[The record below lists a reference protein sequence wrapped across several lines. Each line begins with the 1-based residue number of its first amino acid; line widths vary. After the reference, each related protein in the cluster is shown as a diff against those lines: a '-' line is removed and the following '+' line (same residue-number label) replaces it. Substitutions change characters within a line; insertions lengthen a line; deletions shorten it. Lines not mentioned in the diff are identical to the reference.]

1 MSSTFNIKQNNCT
14 DTNAICHREPLKRDR
29 EVSEESATAE
39 KENAAEGGCSA
50 ERRVRPKV
58 AMSPMQQLKQAHK
71 IMLTDFYEIL
81 PDGVICCKKP
91 LLDLLQG
98 AQCAHRL
105 KKGISAGFQVSLMSS
120 HLDRKHRVSLADIL
134 SMREESD

>member
-1 MSSTFNIKQNNCT
+1 MSSTFNVKQNNCT
-14 DTNAICHREPLKRDR
+14 ETNTICHREPLKRDR
-29 EVSEESATAE
+29 EVSEELATAE

-50 ERRVRPKV
+50 ERRVRPKA

-71 IMLTDFYEIL
+71 IMLTDLYEIL

-91 LLDLLQG
+91 LPDG
-98 AQCAHRL
+98 ALCAHRL
-105 KKGISAGFQVSLMSS
+105 KKDISAGFQVSLMST